1 MTFSIG
7 QRVRMKRTDNNGEV
21 TSILPG
27 GLVQVKLDGGLGH
40 IPIPVEALEAVPTA
54 KEEVRTV
61 APPPQQ
67 RSNPA
72 VSGGNGV
79 QIAFDTVLNNQDE
92 PVAYEV
98 YLLNSTPHKIIY
110 ELKVLT
116 HSHRRWSKA
125 GQLEANTKK
134 RLEAVDYQW
143 LNEKLSCEL
152 DVRTVATGGT
162 GPRHFQRV
170 NIKGKQFF
178 SKLTEVPEL
187 YREAHLYV
195 VFPSLR
201 LPDPAPAASPHQPS
215 LKAITKAH
223 VANRPKKQDPALKKV
238 EVKTDLHAKLDFENV
253 IDLHLPALVRNPDA
267 VPKNQVLSTQMRYFE
282 NYLQM
287 ALKLGVD
294 SIFIIHGVGNGVLKR
309 EIHKTLEKTR
319 FVRKFKNEY
328 HEKYG
333 YGATEVIF
341 D

>member
-1 MTFSIG
+1 MKFTIG

-21 TSILPG
+21 TSLLPG
-27 GLVQVKLDGGLGH
+27 GLVQVKLDNGLGH
-40 IPIPVEALEAVPTA
+40 IPIPEEALEPLPAGTNPARPV
-54 KEEVRTV
+54 V
-61 APPPQQ
+61 APPQQ
-67 RSNPA
+67 RSNPE

-79 QIAFDTVLNNQDE
+79 QIAFDTVLDNQAE

-110 ELKVLT
+110 ELKVFT
-116 HSHRRWSKA
+116 HADRRWTKT
-125 GQLEANTKK
+125 GQLEPNTKK
-134 RLEAVDYQW
+134 RLDAVQYAW

-152 DVRTVATGGT
+152 DVRSVIPGGT
-162 GPRHFQRV
+162 GPRHFQKV
-170 NIKGKQFF
+170 NVKGNQFF

-195 VFPSLR
+195 VFPTLR
-201 LPDPAPAASPHQPS
+201 QPDAAPASAPHPTS
-215 LKAITKAH
+215 LKALTKAH
-223 VANRPKKQDPALKKV
+223 LASKPRKQEPSLKKV
-238 EVKTDLHAKLDFENV
+238 ERTNLHAKLGFDNT
-253 IDLHLPALVRNPDA
+253 IDLHLPALVRDPA
-267 VPKNQVLSTQMRYFE
+267 SVPKDQVLATQLRYFE

-294 SIFIIHGVGNGVLKR
+294 NIFIIHGVGNGILRK
-309 EIHKTLEKTR
+309 EIHKHLEKTP

-328 HEKYG
+328 HEKFG

>member
-1 MTFSIG
+1 MKFTIG
-7 QRVRMKRTDNNGEV
+7 QRVRMKRTENNGEV

-40 IPIPVEALEAVPTA
+40 IPIPEEALELIPTESA
-54 KEEVRTV
+54 NKKPVV
-61 APPPQQ
+61 VPPQQ
-67 RSNPA
+67 RSNPE

-79 QIAFDTVLNNQDE
+79 QIAFDTVLDNQAE

-116 HSHRRWSKA
+116 HSDRRWVKT
-125 GQLEANTKK
+125 GQLEPNTKK
-134 RLEAVDYQW
+134 RLDAVEYRW

-152 DVRTVATGGT
+152 DVRAVVPGGT
-162 GPRHFQRV
+162 GPRHFQKV
-170 NIKGKQFF
+170 NIKGNQFF
-178 SKLTEVPEL
+178 NKLTDVPEL

-195 VFPSLR
+195 VFPLLR
-201 LPDPAPAASPHQPS
+201 QPDTAPAAAPYSPT
-215 LKAITKAH
+215 LKALTKAH
-223 VANRPKKQDPALKKV
+223 LASKPSKKEPTLKKV
-238 EVKTDLHAKLDFENV
+238 ERTDLRAKLDFDNT
-253 IDLHLPALVRNPDA
+253 IDLHLPALVRDPGS
-267 VPKNQVLSTQMRYFE
+267 VPKDQVLTTQLRYFE

-294 SIFIIHGVGNGVLKR
+294 NIFIIHGVGNGILKR
-309 EIHKTLEKTR
+309 EIHKHLEKTKY
-319 FVRKFKNEY
+319 VRKFKNEY